1 MDSKKYSTL
10 KERFLRYVKFNTRSD
25 DASETIPSTPSQM
38 EFAKMLKKELEELG
52 LSNVFINKACFVNA
66 TLPSNIDKKV
76 PTVGFIAHM
85 DTADFNAEGIN
96 PQIVENYDG
105 KDIVLNKEQNIILK
119 VDEFPNLKNYI
130 SKTLITTDGTTLL
143 GADDKSGIVEIIE
156 AVKYLKEHPEIKHG
170 DIKMAFGPDEEI
182 GRGADY
188 FDVKEFAADYAYTM
202 DGGPIGELEYESF
215 NAAQATFKIKGVS
228 VHPGTA
234 KGKMINAG
242 LIASEIIEMFP
253 KDEVPEKTE
262 GYEGFYYLVETHT
275 SCEDGEVVYILR
287 DHDKAKFL
295 AKKEFVKELVE
306 KVNKKYGREVVKLE
320 LKDEYY
326 NMGEIIKD
334 HISGQM
340 KIAPEHTEDKIL
352 GLMGKD
358 GKSCLNEFKNQFYK
372 INNELGKKQF
382 LTYYLIAAHPGCKD
396 KDMMDLKKYA
406 SQELRVNPEQ
416 VQIFTPTPSTYSTL
430 MYYTEKDPFT
440 NQKLFVEKD
449 NGKKQKQ
456 KDIVTEK
463 RRK

>member
-25 DASETIPSTPSQM
+25 EASETIPSTPSQM

-96 PQIVENYDG
+96 PQIIDNYDG
-105 KDIVLNKEQNIILK
+105 KDIILNKEQNIVLK
-119 VDEFPNLKNYI
+119 VEEFPNLKNYI

-287 DHDKAKFL
+287 DHDKSKFL

-334 HISGQM
+334 HMYVVDIAKQAMENLGIKPLIKAIRGGTDGSKISFM
-340 KIAPEHTEDKIL
+340 
-352 GLMGKD
+352 GL
-358 GKSCLNEFKNQFYK
+358 
-372 INNELGKKQF
+372 
-382 LTYYLIAAHPGCKD
+382 
-396 KDMMDLKKYA
+396 
-406 SQELRVNPEQ
+406 
-416 VQIFTPTPSTYSTL
+416 PTPNIFAGGENFHGKYEYVAIES
-430 MYYTEKDPFT
+430 MEKATDVIVEIV
-440 NQKLFVEKD
+440 KLNAE
-449 NGKKQKQ
+449 
-456 KDIVTEK
+456 
-463 RRK
+463 R

>member
-25 DASETIPSTPSQM
+25 EASETIPSTPSQM

-96 PQIVENYDG
+96 PQIIDNYDG
-105 KDIVLNKEQNIILK
+105 KDIILNKEQNIVLK
-119 VDEFPNLKNYI
+119 VEEFPNLKNYI

-156 AVKYLKEHPEIKHG
+156 AVKYLKEHPEVKHG

-215 NAAQATFKIKGVS
+215 NAAQAKFKIKGVS

-234 KGKMINAG
+234 KGKMINAS

-262 GYEGFYYLVETHT
+262 GYEGFYFLDEMK
-275 SCEDGEVVYILR
+275 SNCEEG
-287 DHDKAKFL
+287 
-295 AKKEFVKELVE
+295 
-306 KVNKKYGREVVKLE
+306 EVVKLE

-334 HISGQM
+334 HMYVVDIAKQAMENLGIKPIIKPIRGGTDGSKISFM
-340 KIAPEHTEDKIL
+340 
-352 GLMGKD
+352 GL
-358 GKSCLNEFKNQFYK
+358 
-372 INNELGKKQF
+372 
-382 LTYYLIAAHPGCKD
+382 
-396 KDMMDLKKYA
+396 
-406 SQELRVNPEQ
+406 
-416 VQIFTPTPSTYSTL
+416 PTPNIFAGGENFHGKYEFVALES
-430 MYYTEKDPFT
+430 MEKATDVIVEII
-440 NQKLFVEKD
+440 KLNAE
-449 NGKKQKQ
+449 
-456 KDIVTEK
+456 
-463 RRK
+463 R

>member
-52 LSNVFINKACFVNA
+52 LSNIFINKACFVNA
-66 TLPSNIDKKV
+66 TLPSNMDKKV
-76 PTVGFIAHM
+76 QTVGFIAHM

-105 KDIVLNKEQNIILK
+105 KDIVLNKEQNIVLK
-119 VDEFPNLKNYI
+119 VEEFPNLKNYV

-170 DIKMAFGPDEEI
+170 DVKIAFGPDEEI

-202 DGGPIGELEYESF
+202 DGGPVGELEYESF
-215 NAAQATFKIKGVS
+215 NAAQAKFKIKGVS

-234 KGKMINAG
+234 KGKMINAS

-262 GYEGFYYLVETHT
+262 GYEGFYFLDEMK
-275 SCEDGEVVYILR
+275 SNCEEGEVVYIIR
-287 DHDKAKFL
+287 DHDKTKFL

-306 KVNKKYGREVVKLE
+306 KVNKKHGREVVKLE

-334 HISGQM
+334 HMYVVDIAKQAMENLGIKPLIKAIRGGTDGSKISFM
-340 KIAPEHTEDKIL
+340 
-352 GLMGKD
+352 GL
-358 GKSCLNEFKNQFYK
+358 
-372 INNELGKKQF
+372 
-382 LTYYLIAAHPGCKD
+382 
-396 KDMMDLKKYA
+396 
-406 SQELRVNPEQ
+406 
-416 VQIFTPTPSTYSTL
+416 PTPNIFAGGENFHGKYEFVALES
-430 MYYTEKDPFT
+430 MEKATDVIVEIV
-440 NQKLFVEKD
+440 KLNAE
-449 NGKKQKQ
+449 
-456 KDIVTEK
+456 
-463 RRK
+463 R

>member
-25 DASETIPSTPSQM
+25 EASETIPSTPSQM

-66 TLPSNIDKKV
+66 TLPSIIDKKV

-96 PQIVENYDG
+96 PQIIDNYDG
-105 KDIVLNKEQNIILK
+105 KDIILNKEQNIVLK
-119 VDEFPNLKNYI
+119 VEEFPNLKNYI

-202 DGGPIGELEYESF
+202 DGGPVGELEYESF

-275 SCEDGEVVYILR
+275 SCEDGKVVYILR

-306 KVNKKYGREVVKLE
+306 KVNKRYGREVVKLE

-334 HISGQM
+334 HMYVVDIAKQAMENLGIKPLIKAIRGGTDGSKISFM
-340 KIAPEHTEDKIL
+340 
-352 GLMGKD
+352 GL
-358 GKSCLNEFKNQFYK
+358 
-372 INNELGKKQF
+372 
-382 LTYYLIAAHPGCKD
+382 
-396 KDMMDLKKYA
+396 
-406 SQELRVNPEQ
+406 
-416 VQIFTPTPSTYSTL
+416 PTPNIFAGGENFHGKYEFVALES
-430 MYYTEKDPFT
+430 MEKATDVIVEII
-440 NQKLFVEKD
+440 KLNAE
-449 NGKKQKQ
+449 
-456 KDIVTEK
+456 
-463 RRK
+463 R